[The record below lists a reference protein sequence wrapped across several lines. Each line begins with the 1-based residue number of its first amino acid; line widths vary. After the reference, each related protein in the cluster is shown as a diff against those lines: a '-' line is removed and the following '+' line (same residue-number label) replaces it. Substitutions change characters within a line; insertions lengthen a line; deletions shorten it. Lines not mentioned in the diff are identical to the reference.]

1 MKSETPILLQTL
13 VLSIN
18 HWWYAQTFLIFEP
31 GFHWFKIWACY
42 YLLKSRLYL
51 KFDFLHPFSCSN
63 VCLQAY
69 AYINNLYLIIYYR
82 TIKYVSEKIFK
93 KFCYMKLNVKDY
105 TAVSVSV
112 ILPLSKMQQKP
123 SKAAKAPYI
132 QLSSLEGKCNFLMY
146 FKGRNQWFSLKL
158 HLKIV
163 FSKNKYQIF
172 KLTFADMI
180 MK

>member
-1 MKSETPILLQTL
+1 MKSEIPILLQTL

-31 GFHWFKIWACY
+31 SFHWFKIWACY

-132 QLSSLEGKCNFLMY
+132 QLSYLRGLIWRSDICFFENTIFKCNYKEKHLFVPLK
-146 FKGRNQWFSLKL
+146 FIKKL
-158 HLKIV
+158 HLP
-163 FSKNKYQIF
+163 Q
-172 KLTFADMI
+172 
-180 MK
+180 